1 MEQCKDRT
9 KTPMKPKRTTLE
21 SIDHYAGIG
30 ILFIS
35 GCFIAAIG
43 YYLIKSWPI

>member
-1 MEQCKDRT
+1 MEKCKDRT
-9 KTPMKPKRTTLE
+9 IIKPRSRLDT
-21 SIDHYAGIG
+21 IDHYAGIG

-43 YYLIKSWPI
+43 WWLIQSWPI